1 MLLAMKKYLLCTFLI
16 FTIASCS
23 TNNFE
28 KDKMAIQIAMNK
40 QSQCWSNGDID
51 GFMDG
56 YWKSDS
62 LRFLGR
68 RGLTKGW
75 QTTLDNYK
83 KSYPDKKAMGILK
96 FNLVSFEA
104 MNEKKIFVVGK
115 WALQREKD
123 TLSGYYSLLWEKI
136 DGNWKVIFDHTN

>member
-1 MLLAMKKYLLCTFLI
+1 
-16 FTIASCS
+16 
-23 TNNFE
+23 
-28 KDKMAIQIAMNK
+28 MAIQIAMNK

>member
-1 MLLAMKKYLLCTFLI
+1 MKTLLPIILFVFVVI
-16 FTIASCS
+16 SCS
-23 TNNFE
+23 RINFD
-28 KDKMAIQIAMNK
+28 KDKGEIKAAMDK
-40 QSQCWSNGDID
+40 QSQCWSNGNIE

-83 KSYPDKKAMGILK
+83 KSYPDKQTMGKLK
-96 FNLVSFEA
+96 FTHISFEPLNDTQ
-104 MNEKKIFVVGK
+104 MFVVGK
-115 WALQREKD
+115 WALEREKD
-123 TLSGYYSLLWEKI
+123 TLKGYYSLLWRKI
-136 DGNWKVIFDHTN
+136 DGRWKVIFDHTN

>member
-1 MLLAMKKYLLCTFLI
+1 MKTSLSFLLMLFVV
-16 FTIASCS
+16 FSCS
-23 TNNFE
+23 KNNFE
-28 KDKMAIQIAMNK
+28 KDKISVKAVMDK
-40 QSQCWSNGDID
+40 QAQCWSSGDIE

-83 KSYPDKKAMGILK
+83 KSYPDKQTMGKLK
-96 FNLVSFEA
+96 FTYISFEPLNDKQ
-104 MNEKKIFVVGK
+104 MFVVGK
-115 WALQREKD
+115 WALEREKD
-123 TLSGYYSLLWEKI
+123 TLSGYYSLLWEKMN
-136 DGNWKVIFDHTN
+136 GQWKVIFDHTN